1 MIFSHWRIIEALE
14 KSHVNLSKVELVGSN
29 LLLIA
34 GGIVFGIGLASFD
47 FIALGLA
54 LSFGG
59 GTMLFGGIVLT
70 IKTFFAIANALLSAT
85 KAIENVSDQTSR

>member
-1 MIFSHWRIIEALE
+1 MVFSHWRIIYALE

-34 GGIVFGIGLASFD
+34 GGIVFGIGLGSFE

-59 GTMLFGGIVLT
+59 GTMLFCGVVLT
-70 IKTFFAIANALLSAT
+70 IKTFIAIANSLLSAT
-85 KAIENVSDQTSR
+85 KVI

>member
-1 MIFSHWRIIEALE
+1 LE

-34 GGIVFGIGLASFD
+34 GSLVFGIGRASFE

-54 LSFGG
+54 LLFGG
-59 GTMLFGGIVLT
+59 GTMLF
-70 IKTFFAIANALLSAT
+70 AA
-85 KAIENVSDQTSR
+85 